1 MEQGN
6 TVVSK
11 ILLLLNKVKE
21 ALIQDLQKEFV
32 QVREAVANMNLESE
46 GKSISDYVDGMCNI
60 VDAVF
65 ARVGYDISHYE
76 NLDELTV
83 TTIDCSIR
91 S

>member
-6 TVVSK
+6 TVVTK

-46 GKSISDYVDGMCNI
+46 DKSIS
-60 VDAVF
+60 F
-65 ARVGYDISHYE
+65 
-76 NLDELTV
+76 
-83 TTIDCSIR
+83 SIKTFG
-91 S
+91 